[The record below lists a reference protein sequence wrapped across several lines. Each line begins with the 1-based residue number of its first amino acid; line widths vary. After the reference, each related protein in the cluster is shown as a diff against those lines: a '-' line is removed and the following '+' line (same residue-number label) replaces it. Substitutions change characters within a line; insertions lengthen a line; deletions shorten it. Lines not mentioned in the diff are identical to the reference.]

1 MRIRVAVLMLVV
13 GFVAG
18 AAAWA
23 LGRGTPVHAQA
34 MPVVET
40 RFTIGAQEKVSYGD
54 SGGWDLPIHFMRDK
68 RTKECFLISVAG
80 RPQSIT
86 AVTKVDP
93 AACSGF

>member
-1 MRIRVAVLMLVV
+1 MRIRVAVLVLAV

-23 LGRGTPVHAQA
+23 LGSGTPVHAQA

-40 RFTIGAQEKVSYGD
+40 RFTIGAQEKASFGD
-54 SGGWDLPIHFMRDK
+54 SNWDLPIYFMRDK
-68 RTKECFLISVAG
+68 RTRECFLISVSG
-80 RPQSIT
+80 RPQGIT
-86 AVTKVDP
+86 AITKVET

>member
-1 MRIRVAVLMLVV
+1 MRIGLAVLMLGV

-23 LGRGTPVHAQA
+23 VGSGTPVHAQA

-40 RFTIGAQEKVSYGD
+40 RFTIGGQEKASFGD
-54 SGGWDLPIHFMRDK
+54 SGWDLPIHFMRDK
-68 RTKECFLISVAG
+68 RTKECFLISVSG
-80 RPQSIT
+80 RPQSISSIS
-86 AVTKVDP
+86 KVDP